1 MPTANRSAKSPVARR
16 CKHADGSGEDKRIRL
31 ANVGHLAA
39 FDDISR
45 DRRALPSN
53 GIVVIPSPF
62 HRLYLGFRRGAAL
75 SLAVKMGLTSMSSL
89 RSPQPWA
96 SLLWRAPF
104 GRPRANLCPHANV
117 PSTIY
122 WLVANRLR
130 CGRQGTASRSV
141 AVCRRELDVG
151 EPDANAGISA
161 TPNLN

>member
-39 FDDISR
+39 FDDISH

-62 HRLYLGFRRGAAL
+62 HLFYLGFRRGAAL

-96 SLLWRAPF
+96 SLLCA
-104 GRPRANLCPHANV
+104 RPSVVHARICV
-117 PSTIY
+117 RTRTC
-122 WLVANRLR
+122 RLLFIGSSLIGLGAAAR
-130 CGRQGTASRSV
+130 GPRQDQLQSAGVNWAWASPM
-141 AVCRRELDVG
+141 L
-151 EPDANAGISA
+151 
-161 TPNLN
+161 TPESRLLRI

>member
-39 FDDISR
+39 FDDISH

-62 HRLYLGFRRGAAL
+62 HLFYLDFRRGAAL
-75 SLAVKMGLTSMSSL
+75 SLAVKLGLTSMSSL

-96 SLLWRAPF
+96 SLLCA
-104 GRPRANLCPHANV
+104 RPSVVHARICPHANV